1 MPHSGDS
8 FDAIVVGAGQSGP
21 FLAAR
26 LAERGQRVAVIE
38 KRWLGGTCVNDG
50 CMPTKTLVASARAA
64 YVARNAA
71 RWGVNIGGPVTVDMA
86 AVKAR
91 KDAIVQES
99 RGNLTTWLAGLP
111 TLEVIEGEATFVDA
125 HTLQVGGR
133 TVTGARIFLNTGA
146 RPVVPRIPGLS
157 DARYLTSESIMD
169 LDVLPAHLLVL
180 GGSYI
185 GLEFAQMYRRFG
197 SAVTVIERADR
208 LIAREDPEISAEM
221 AAILTGEGI
230 EVICG
235 AEATAVH
242 GSVGDTRIELQVG
255 GAKRTV
261 AGTHVLVAVGRAPFT
276 AGLGLEAAG
285 VAVDARGYI
294 TTDDKLVTSVPHIWA
309 LGDVNGRGGFTHTS
323 YDDFQV
329 VAANLLDGG
338 NRRVSERIP
347 IYGVFTDPPLAR
359 CGMNATEA
367 RASGR
372 RVLIGTRPMTRV
384 GRARE
389 RDETAGSI
397 QILVDADSRSILGA
411 TILGIEGDEAI
422 HSIVD
427 IMYADVPYTVLERA
441 VHVHPTVSELIPTVL
456 GALVPL
462 EGATEP
468 VRRGVGFVPV
478 EGSAEAAAAEPAP
491 RRGVGFAPRA

>member
-1 MPHSGDS
+1 MPHT
-8 FDAIVVGAGQSGP
+8 FDAIFVGAGQSGP

-26 LAERGQRVAVIE
+26 CAERGQRVALIE
-38 KRWLGGTCVNDG
+38 KRALGGTCVNDG
-50 CMPTKTLVASARAA
+50 CIPTKTLVASARAA
-64 YVARNAA
+64 WVARNAA
-71 RWGVNIGGPVTVDMA
+71 RWGVTIGGPVAVDMA

-91 KDAIVQES
+91 KDAIVAES
-99 RGNLTTWLAGLP
+99 RQNLSTWLGGLP
-111 TLEVIEGEATFVDA
+111 TLELIEGKATFVDA
-125 HTLQVGGR
+125 HTLRVGDR
-133 TVTGARIFLNTGA
+133 ELTGARIFLNTGA
-146 RPVVPRIPGLS
+146 RPVVPPIPGLS
-157 DARYLTSESIMD
+157 DVPRLTSESIMD
-169 LDVLPAHLLVL
+169 LDHLPAHLIVL

-208 LIAREDPEISAEM
+208 LITREDPYVSTDV

-230 EVICG
+230 EVVCG
-235 AEATAVH
+235 AEAT
-242 GSVGDTRIELQVG
+242 SVSGGAGDLRVELTAG
-255 GAKRTV
+255 GAKRTI
-261 AGTHVLVAVGRAPFT
+261 AGSHLLVAIGRAPST
-276 AGLGLEAAG
+276 AELNLAAAG

-338 NRRVSERIP
+338 DRRVSERIP
-347 IYGVFTDPPLAR
+347 IYGLYTDPPLGR
-359 CGMNATEA
+359 CGMTATEA

-372 RVLIGTRPMTRV
+372 RVLIGSRPMTRV

-389 RDETAGSI
+389 RGEMAGSI
-397 QILVDADSRSILGA
+397 QILVDADTRQILGA

-441 VHVHPTVSELIPTVL
+441 VHAHPTVSELLPTVL
-456 GALVPL
+456 GSLKPL
-462 EGATEP
+462 EGLTEP
-468 VRRGVGFVPV
+468 
-478 EGSAEAAAAEPAP
+478 P
-491 RRGVGFAPRA
+491 RRGVGFLASQGTPR

>member
-1 MPHSGDS
+1 MPHS
-8 FDAIVVGAGQSGP
+8 FDAIFVGAGQSGP

-26 LAERGQRVAVIE
+26 CAERGQRVALIE
-38 KRWLGGTCVNDG
+38 KRALGGTCVNDG
-50 CMPTKTLVASARAA
+50 CIPTKTLVASARAA
-64 YVARNAA
+64 WVARNAA
-71 RWGVNIGGPVTVDMA
+71 RWGVTIGGLVAVDMA

-91 KDAIVQES
+91 KDAIVAES
-99 RGNLTTWLAGLP
+99 RQNLSTWLGGLP
-111 TLEVIEGEATFVDA
+111 TLELIEGKATFVDA
-125 HTLQVGGR
+125 HTLRVGDR
-133 TVTGARIFLNTGA
+133 ELTGARIFLNTGA
-146 RPVVPRIPGLS
+146 RPVVPRVPGLS
-157 DARYLTSESIMD
+157 DVPFLTSESIMD
-169 LDVLPAHLLVL
+169 VDHLPAHLIVL

-208 LIAREDPEISAEM
+208 LITREDPYVSSDI
-221 AAILTGEGI
+221 AAILTDEGI
-230 EVICG
+230 EVVCG
-235 AEATAVH
+235 AEAT
-242 GSVGDTRIELQVG
+242 SVSGGPGDLRVEITTG
-255 GAKRTV
+255 GAKRTI
-261 AGTHVLVAVGRAPFT
+261 AGSHLLVAIGRAPST
-276 AGLGLEAAG
+276 AELGLAAAG

-347 IYGVFTDPPLAR
+347 IYGLYTDPPLGR
-359 CGMNATEA
+359 CGMTATEA

-389 RDETAGSI
+389 RGELAGSI
-397 QILVDADSRSILGA
+397 QILVDADSRQILGA

-441 VHVHPTVSELIPTVL
+441 VHAHPTVSELLPTVL
-456 GALVPL
+456 GSLKPL
-462 EGATEP
+462 EGLTEP
-468 VRRGVGFVPV
+468 
-478 EGSAEAAAAEPAP
+478 P
-491 RRGVGFAPRA
+491 RRGVGFLASQGTPR

>member
-1 MPHSGDS
+1 MAHS
-8 FDAIVVGAGQSGP
+8 FDAVFVGAGQSGP

-26 LAERGQRVAVIE
+26 LAERGQRVALIE
-38 KRWLGGTCVNDG
+38 KRALGGTCVNDG
-50 CMPTKTLVASARAA
+50 CIPTKTLVASARAA
-64 YVARNAA
+64 WVARNAA
-71 RWGVNIGGPVTVDMA
+71 RWGVTIGGPVTVDMA

-91 KDAIVQES
+91 KDHIVAES
-99 RGNLTTWLAGLP
+99 RQSLSTWLGGLP
-111 TLEVIEGEATFVDA
+111 TLELIEGKARFVDA
-125 HTLQVGGR
+125 HTLQVGDR
-133 TVTGARIFLNTGA
+133 QITGAKIFLNTGA
-146 RPVVPRIPGLS
+146 RPVIPRIPGLA
-157 DARYLTSESIMD
+157 DVPLLTSESIMD
-169 LDVLPAHLLVL
+169 VDHLPAHLIVL

-208 LIAREDPEISAEM
+208 LITREDPYVSTDL

-230 EVICG
+230 EVVCG
-235 AEATAVH
+235 AEATAVS
-242 GSVGDTRIELQVG
+242 GGAGDLRVEITAG
-255 GAKRTV
+255 GAKRTI
-261 AGTHVLVAVGRAPFT
+261 AGSHLLVAIGRAPST
-276 AGLGLEAAG
+276 AELGLDAAG
-285 VAVDARGYI
+285 VTVDPRGYI
-294 TTDDKLVTSVPHIWA
+294 TTDDKLVTSVPHIYA

-329 VAANLLDGG
+329 VAANLLDGA

-347 IYGVFTDPPLAR
+347 IYGLYTDPPLGR
-359 CGMNATEA
+359 CGMTATEA

-389 RDETAGSI
+389 RDEMAGSI
-397 QILVDADSRSILGA
+397 QILVDADSRMILGA

-441 VHVHPTVSELIPTVL
+441 VHAHPTVSELLPTVL
-456 GALVPL
+456 GSLKPL
-462 EGATEP
+462 EGL
-468 VRRGVGFVPV
+468 
-478 EGSAEAAAAEPAP
+478 AEPP
-491 RRGVGFAPRA
+491 RRGVGFLAG

>member
-1 MPHSGDS
+1 MPDSRDS

-64 YVARNAA
+64 WVARNAA
-71 RWGVNIGGPVTVDMA
+71 RWGVTIGGPVSVDMA

-91 KDAIVQES
+91 KDRIVNES
-99 RGNLTTWLAGLP
+99 RGNLVTWLAGLP
-111 TLEVIEGEATFVDA
+111 TLEVIEGEARFVDA
-125 HTLQVGGR
+125 HTLAVGSR
-133 TVTGARIFLNTGA
+133 QVTGARIFLNTGA
-146 RPVVPRIPGLS
+146 RPVIPQLPGLS

-169 LDVLPAHLLVL
+169 LEILPSHLIVL

-208 LIAREDPEISAEM
+208 LITREDPDISAEI
-221 AAILTGEGI
+221 ATIFAGEGI
-230 EVICG
+230 DVICG
-235 AEATAVH
+235 AEAT
-242 GSVGDTRIELQVG
+242 SVAGAPGDLRIELDVG

-261 AGTHVLVAVGRAPFT
+261 AGSHVLVAVGRAPFT

-285 VAVDARGYI
+285 VTLDARGYVV
-294 TTDDKLVTSVPHIWA
+294 TDDKLVTSVPHIWA
-309 LGDVNGRGGFTHTS
+309 LGDVNGKGAFTHTS
-323 YDDFQV
+323 YDDFQI

-347 IYGVFTDPPLAR
+347 IYGVYTDPPLGR
-359 CGMNATEA
+359 CGMTAAEA

-372 RVLIGTRPMTRV
+372 RVLIGKRPMTRV

-389 RDETAGSI
+389 RDEVAGSI
-397 QILVDADSRSILGA
+397 QILVDADSRAILGA

-441 VHVHPTVSELIPTVL
+441 VHAHPTVSELIPTVL
-456 GALVPL
+456 GSLQPL
-462 EGATEP
+462 EGATEA

-478 EGSAEAAAAEPAP
+478 EGGGEAA
-491 RRGVGFAPRA
+491 RRGAGVGFTPPSTT

>member
-1 MPHSGDS
+1 MPHSSDS

-64 YVARNAA
+64 WVARNAA
-71 RWGVNIGGPVTVDMA
+71 RWGVTIGGPVTVDMA

-91 KDAIVQES
+91 KDAIVNES

-111 TLEVIEGEATFVDA
+111 TLEVIEGEARFVDA
-125 HTLQVGGR
+125 HTLKVGSR
-133 TVTGARIFLNTGA
+133 ELTGARIFLNTGA
-146 RPVVPRIPGLS
+146 RPIVPRIPGLS
-157 DARYLTSESIMD
+157 DARFLTSESIMD
-169 LDVLPAHLLVL
+169 LDVLPAHLVVL

-208 LIAREDPEISAEM
+208 LIPREDPDISAELT
-221 AAILTGEGI
+221 AILTGEGI
-230 EVICG
+230 EVICS
-235 AEATAVH
+235 AEATAVT
-242 GSVGDTRIELQVG
+242 GSVGDTRVELAVG
-255 GAKRTV
+255 GATRTV
-261 AGTHVLVAVGRAPFT
+261 AGSHILVAVGRAPFT
-276 AGLGLEAAG
+276 TGLDLAAAG

-329 VAANLLDGG
+329 VAANLLDGR

-347 IYGVFTDPPLAR
+347 IYGVFTDPPLGR

-372 RVLIGTRPMTRV
+372 RVLVGKRPMTRV

-397 QILVDADSRSILGA
+397 QILVDADSRMILGA

-441 VHVHPTVSELIPTVL
+441 VHAHPTVSELIPTVL

-462 EGATEP
+462 EGATEA

-478 EGSAEAAAAEPAP
+478 EGAAVAAPEAP
-491 RRGVGFAPRA
+491 RRGVGFAPPTPT